1 MALLRF
7 VARCMFADIFLSGGY
22 AALTEPGGRP
32 QLVSKTLPLPEPELM
47 VRANGAAM
55 MVGGAALAL
64 GIKPRLAALGLAASL
79 IPTTYV
85 GHRFWSADD
94 PAVKRNQ
101 RVHFEKN
108 LSILGGLVTY
118 ALSEE
123 RR

>member
-1 MALLRF
+1 
-7 VARCMFADIFLSGGY
+7 MFAEIFLSGGY
-22 AALTEPGGRP
+22 ATLTKPGARP
-32 QLVSKTLPLPEPELM
+32 QLVSKTLPLPKPELM

-79 IPTTYV
+79 LPTTYV
-85 GHRFWSADD
+85 GHQFWSSDD
-94 PAVKRNQ
+94 VAVKRNQ

-108 LSILGGLVTY
+108 LTTIGALLTY
-118 ALSEE
+118 ALGDE